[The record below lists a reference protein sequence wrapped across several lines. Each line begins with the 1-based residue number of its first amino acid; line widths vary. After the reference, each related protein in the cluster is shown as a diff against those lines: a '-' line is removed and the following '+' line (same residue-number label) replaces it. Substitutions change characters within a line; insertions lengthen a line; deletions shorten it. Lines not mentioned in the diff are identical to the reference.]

1 MCGKCY
7 LRIHV
12 FIRELKII
20 ANSSN
25 DIDISYKYRV
35 VWKSKRKA
43 QVFMGSFKRIELSI
57 PYQKTTSLAL
67 VDVNYTFSFPCH

>member
-1 MCGKCY
+1 MCEKCY
-7 LRIHV
+7 LRIRV

-57 PYQKTTSLAL
+57 PDQKTTSLAL